1 MNKNEGAMMRHQAD
15 RQQQKIYDLED
26 KIIWLE
32 KAISVTVG
40 RRLELRL
47 QDIEAD
53 IGRLRGK
60 LQDLENA
67 DNND

>member
-32 KAISVTVG
+32 KAISVTDG